1 MMKRRTIL
9 SVLLIIIII
18 ACYGC
23 GNANADNNA
32 EAQSTNETTYL
43 SIGTGSVTGVYYPL
57 GGALSSIISNNIEG
71 YNCAAES
78 TGGAVENAALLIDG
92 KLDLGFVAASTLY
105 DAQHSLNSFEG
116 KDGTKIQALFSFF
129 PEVVQILSVDESI
142 KTIPD
147 LKGKKVAVGSSGSG
161 TEVMARAILGLY
173 GMSYDDI
180 EEDFLGFGDAAS
192 GLKDGTIDVAFTWAG
207 IPTASVMELCAT
219 HNISMISFSDEELET
234 LMTVSSYCVPADIT
248 KETYPKMYEDAQSFS
263 IPAIICAS
271 ADLDEEFVYNFMVQV
286 FENKELLAQTHERGA
301 DLSLETALDGLDG
314 ATLHPGAERFF
325 KEKGIIK

>member
-129 PEVVQILSVDESI
+129 PEVVKILSVDESI

-248 KETYPKMYEDAQSFS
+248 KETYPNMYEDAQSFS

>member
-1 MMKRRTIL
+1 MKKAVSLLVIIMVVIS
-9 SVLLIIIII
+9 SV
-18 ACYGC
+18 YGC
-23 GNANADNNA
+23 GNSNADNNA
-32 EAQSTNETTYL
+32 NTTNESIYL

-57 GGALSSIISNNIEG
+57 GGALSSIVTNNIDG

-105 DAQHSLNSFEG
+105 DAQHSQNSFEG
-116 KDGTKIQALFSFF
+116 KDGSKIQALFSFF
-129 PEVVQILSVDESI
+129 PEAVQILSVNENI

-147 LKGKKVAVGSSGSG
+147 LKNKKVAVGASGSG
-161 TEVMARAILGLY
+161 TEVMARAILEIY

-192 GLKDGTIDVAFTWAG
+192 GLKDGTIDAAFTWAG
-207 IPTASVMELCAT
+207 IPTASVMELSAT
-219 HNISMISFSDEELET
+219 HNISMISFSDEELEK
-234 LMTVSSYCVPADIT
+234 LMTVSSYCVPTKIT
-248 KETYPKMYEDAQSFS
+248 KDTYPKMYEDAQTFS

-271 ADLDEEFVYNFMVQV
+271 SELDEEFVYNFMVQV
-286 FENKELLAQTHERGA
+286 FNNKELLAQTHERGA

-314 ATLHPGAERFF
+314 ATLHPGAEKFF
-325 KEKGIIK
+325 KEKGVIK